1 MNRKA
6 YLSILLAVVFLAF
19 AFLTGCSS
27 STSAPPPTGTTYVF
41 YLSGLEAINEEEGPN
56 FYTVAGAVTLDAAG
70 DVTGGEEDYNDGIG
84 LTDAP
89 TPIAAATNALV
100 VDPTSGQGTLTLTVG
115 DTNLGVGGVE
125 TLGVQ
130 FVNANHAL
138 IIQFDGSATSSG
150 SLDLQTST
158 QASGNF
164 AYTYSGVNVDYD
176 PSASGGVVTVAS
188 GAING
193 VFDIN
198 DADLGVLTDQTLTT
212 GTVSTSDAFGRGTI
226 TGTQLA
232 GSLAYYV
239 VGPEVVRLICDDT
252 DAALVG
258 SAYGQGSATFTA
270 ANIGSSVFDIQANA
284 WGEFQT
290 TVGSFATD
298 GVSAVTSGIADNA
311 EGGDDFIGESISG
324 NYSVSNDAVNG
335 YSDLNI
341 TSENLGDVSAL
352 GVYMTDPN
360 LNLLDPNNTTSGLGG
375 ALVVDLDTPLPG
387 STGILIPQTDTTS
400 TDFTGN
406 YAFGGQLFN
415 GGDFWEVDF
424 VGQGSVT
431 GGVLAGTGLVSD
443 IGAFYS
449 SSITDT
455 GVGYAAT
462 PLADENESTTGRYT
476 RFDANESGPLVITVG
491 ETEFGAD
498 TVLYQASGGYLF
510 WMQEDDF
517 ANFLGP
523 LEQQGSLTGLPAVQK
538 AMAKAPQAKK
548 R

>member
-6 YLSILLAVVFLAF
+6 YLSILLAVIFMAF

-27 STSAPPPTGTTYVF
+27 STATPPATGTTYVF
-41 YLSGLEAINEEEGPN
+41 YLTGLENINEGPN
-56 FYTVAGAVTLDAAG
+56 FYTAAGAVTLDAAG
-70 DVTGGEEDYNDGIG
+70 DVTGGEEDYNDGFG

-89 TPIAAATNALV
+89 TPIAAATGALA
-100 VDPTSGQGTLTLTVG
+100 VDPTTGQGTLTLTVG

-130 FVNANHAL
+130 FVNTNHAL

-150 SLDLQTST
+150 SLDLQTAT
-158 QASGNF
+158 EASGNF
-164 AYTYSGVNVDYD
+164 AFTYSGVNVDYD

-188 GAING
+188 GLING
-193 VFDIN
+193 VYDFN
-198 DADLGVLTDQTLTT
+198 DADLGVEYDQTLTQ
-212 GTVSTSDAFGRGTI
+212 GTVSTVDAFGRGTI
-226 TGTQLA
+226 SGTQLA

-239 VGPEVVRLICDDT
+239 VGPEVVRFICDDT
-252 DAALVG
+252 DAALIG
-258 SAYGQGSATFTA
+258 SAYGQGSSTFTA

-290 TVGSFATD
+290 TVGSFTTD
-298 GVSAVTSGIADNA
+298 GVSVVTGGIADSA

-324 NYSVSNDAVNG
+324 TYTVSNDAVNG
-335 YSDLNI
+335 YSNLII
-341 TSENLGDVSAL
+341 TSENLGDVSNL
-352 GVYMTDPN
+352 GVYMTDPA
-360 LNLLDPNNTTSGLGG
+360 LNLLDPNNTTTGLGG
-375 ALVVDLDTPLPG
+375 ALVLDLDTPLPG
-387 STGILIPQTDTTS
+387 STGVLMPQTDTTS

-415 GGDFWEVDF
+415 GDDFWEVDF
-424 VGQGSVT
+424 VGQGSVAT
-431 GGVLAGTGLVSD
+431 GVLAGTGIVSD
-443 IGAFYS
+443 IGGFYS
-449 SSITDT
+449 SSPTDT
-455 GVGYAAT
+455 AVGFAAT

-476 RFDANESGPLVITVG
+476 IFDENESGPLVITIG
-491 ETEFGAD
+491 ESEFGAD

-523 LEQQGSLTGLPAVQK
+523 VEQQGSLTGLPAVRK
-538 AMAKAPQAKK
+538 AMAKSPQAKK